1 MSQGKKTKA
10 AQKRKWYTMTELREL
25 PDAELDELVKSF
37 GCPDETLAKY
47 DHADKLVY
55 VMNNQFALRDKGVE
69 FEKGGQK

>member
-1 MSQGKKTKA
+1 MKTKKTKPA
-10 AQKRKWYTMTELREL
+10 TKRKWYTMTELREL

-37 GCPDETLAKY
+37 GCSDEKLAQY

-69 FEKGGQK
+69 FEKGGAK

>member
-1 MSQGKKTKA
+1 MKPGKKAKDTP
-10 AQKRKWYTMTELREL
+10 KRKWYTMTELREL
-25 PDAELDELVKSF
+25 PDTELDELVKSF

-69 FEKGGQK
+69 FEKGGAK